1 MVLCGLLSPCKTLR
15 NFLSPPTAEYGN
27 PAVSGHFCN
36 YRQSQLKG
44 SLFHTTPFC
53 SETFFVFENVSC
65 VVECP
70 TEPRSLLSLC
80 RPAVLQLKL
89 QQRRTREEL
98 VSQGIMPRKCL
109 CLSAFHRA
117 VFSTWRVCLV
127 SRGKHLTESKGGRF
141 HLSLSFLC
149 FSKFKDFQSLIA
161 KILPLLSSVKQQ
173 RWVEWCH

>member
-1 MVLCGLLSPCKTLR
+1 MLSPCKTLR

-36 YRQSQLKG
+36 YRQSRLKG
-44 SLFHTTPFC
+44 SFFHTTPFC
-53 SETFFVFENVSC
+53 SETLFVFENVSFM
-65 VVECP
+65 VECP

-109 CLSAFHRA
+109 SLALRVCGSSGSA
-117 VFSTWRVCLV
+117 VRVCLLC
-127 SRGKHLTESKGGRF
+127 RGPHLTENGGDTF
-141 HLSLSFLC
+141 HLSLSYLC
-149 FSKFKDFQSLIA
+149 FSKFKDFRSPNA
-161 KILPLLSSVKQQ
+161 KILPILSSVKQTALG
-173 RWVEWCH
+173 